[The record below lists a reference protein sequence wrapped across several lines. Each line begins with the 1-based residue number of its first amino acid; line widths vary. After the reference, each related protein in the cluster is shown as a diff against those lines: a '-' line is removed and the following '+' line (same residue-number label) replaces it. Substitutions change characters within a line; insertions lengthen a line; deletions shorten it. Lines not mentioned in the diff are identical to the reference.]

1 MSSVLETLQKV
12 PPHSLEAEQSVLGSL
27 LTDGEALMKVTDVL
41 KADHF
46 YRKAHQTV
54 YEAILEVAEKG
65 EPADLI
71 TVSEELKKAGNL
83 DAIGGLDYLSELA
96 SAIPTTSNVLYYA
109 KIVAEKAMLRSL
121 IRAGGQIVSSA
132 FEEGNEISSI
142 LDKAGQIIF
151 DVAQKRTSHALQ
163 PIKPILHSTFEHI
176 EDRHHNFQEGIF
188 FSGIPS
194 GFSDLDELTAGF
206 QKSELVIIA
215 ARPSMGKTSF
225 ALNIAE
231 NVAISARIPVA
242 VFSLEM
248 AKEQLVMRM
257 LSANANIDAHR
268 LRTGNMRDEDWK
280 RLGTASGKLSEAPIY
295 IDDSGLVTVMDI
307 RNKARRLRMEEPNL
321 GLIIIDYLQLMQGHR
336 STESRQQEISEISRG
351 LKTLARELDVPVIAL
366 SQLSRAVEARQNKR
380 PMLSDLRESGS
391 IEQDADVVMFI
402 YRDEYYNPETEDK
415 FKAEIIIAKQRNG
428 PTDTVKL
435 FFDKALTKFGNLDF
449 QHS

>member
-41 KADHF
+41 KTDHF

-54 YEAILEVAEKG
+54 YETILEVAEKG

-132 FEEGNEISSI
+132 FEEGNEISAI

-151 DVAQKRTSHALQ
+151 EVAQKRTSHALQ

-206 QKSELVIIA
+206 QKSELIIIA

-242 VFSLEM
+242 VFSIEM

-435 FFDKALTKFGNLDF
+435 FFDKSLTKFGNLDF